1 MTCSRC
7 KADLGF
13 DEGIKPNSLEILDKR
28 EKRIGLTSRGYVEEI
43 WQTVQTY
50 LKTEGHLE
58 ECIANFSRL
67 KDFEIVN
74 KLGLMLDMTRKLRQ
88 ESVKLAFSEETRVD
102 E

>member
-7 KADLGF
+7 KADLGLN
-13 DEGIKPNSLEILDKR
+13 EELKPMSMEVLATR

-43 WQTVQTY
+43 WQTVSTY

-67 KDFEIVN
+67 QDFEIVN
-74 KLGLMLDMTRKLRQ
+74 KFGLMLDMTRKLRQ
-88 ESVKLAFSEETRVD
+88 ESVKLAFSEESQVD